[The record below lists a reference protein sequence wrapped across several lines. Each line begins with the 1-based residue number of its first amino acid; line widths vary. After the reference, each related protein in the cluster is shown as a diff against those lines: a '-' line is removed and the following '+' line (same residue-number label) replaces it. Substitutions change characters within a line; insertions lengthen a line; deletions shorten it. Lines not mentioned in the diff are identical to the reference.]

1 MDFEKVIPL
10 IIGDFEKEGIRYALI
25 GGFAMGAMGMVRST
39 MDADFLVDLGDLPKI
54 RKIMKKYS
62 YKCVYESENVS
73 QFVSN
78 IKIFGELDFL
88 HAFRKISRSML
99 SRAKSS
105 PIFAGKYKIKIL
117 RPEDIIGLKLQA
129 LANNPERENREYI
142 DIEAIMEKFKSKLN
156 WARLEEYFTLFQKQ
170 DKFNSYKAKYGK
182 IN

>member
-1 MDFEKVIPL
+1 MDFEKIIPL
-10 IIGDFEKEGIRYALI
+10 IIGDFKKEGIRYALI

-39 MDADFLVDLGDLPKI
+39 MDADFLVDSGDLPKI
-54 RKIMKKYS
+54 HKIMKKYS
-62 YKCVYESENVS
+62 YKCVYETENVS

-88 HAFRKISRSML
+88 HAFRKISLSML

-105 PIFAGKYKIKIL
+105 PIFAGKCKIKIL

-142 DIEAIMEKFKSKLN
+142 DIKAIMEKFKNKLN
-156 WARLEEYFTLFQKQ
+156 WVLLEEYFALFQQQ
-170 DKFNSYKAKYGK
+170 DKFNLFKAKYGK
-182 IN
+182 TD